1 MQDQLSIKTAQTKDD
16 YFLAKKLILEYVAW
30 LGFDLSFQ
38 NFDAEMEELSEMYNE
53 KNGGLF
59 LAFKNDKAVGVAGL
73 RRFSITESEVKRM
86 YVKVEARG
94 LGIGKLLLLKCIET
108 ARKAGYKKIKLDT
121 ADFMQSAIKL
131 YTDNG
136 FVEISA
142 YRYNPHEAARYFEL
156 DLNSVSIP

>member
-30 LGFDLSFQ
+30 LGVDLSFQ

-73 RRFSITESEVKRM
+73 RRFSITESEVKTNVCKSRSKGAWNRKIIITKM
-86 YVKVEARG
+86 YGACK
-94 LGIGKLLLLKCIET
+94 GKWLSKNI
-108 ARKAGYKKIKLDT
+108 
-121 ADFMQSAIKL
+121 
-131 YTDNG
+131 
-136 FVEISA
+136 
-142 YRYNPHEAARYFEL
+142 H
-156 DLNSVSIP
+156 